1 MTAPESRDS
10 LLRER
15 DGHGH
20 GRVTNIELFFDLVF
34 VFAVTQ
40 LSHTLHDELT
50 VSGALHVLVLFLA
63 VWWVWVY
70 TAWVTNWL
78 DPERPLV
85 RLMLLVLMLVGLVL
99 SMSLP
104 RAFTDKGLWFAGAYV
119 AMQLGRT
126 LFFLWAVRGHAP
138 LVRNFQRITVWL
150 LGSALPWI
158 GGGLA
163 QGEVRL
169 LLWLLALGM
178 DMLGPSLYFRVPG
191 LGRSTTAEWNVE
203 GGHLAERCSLFIIIA
218 LGESVLVTGAT
229 FADLSWDGAST
240 AAFASAFLGSVAMW
254 WIYFDIGAERGSR
267 HITRSSDPGRTA
279 RLAYT
284 YVHLLIVAG
293 IVVCAVG
300 DELVIA
306 HPHAAPDVPAIVVLP
321 GGAALYLLGNM
332 LFKRAVGWHWLP
344 LSHLVGLGLL
354 CALGLAAVVFADAL
368 SLLVLGA
375 ASSAVLALVAAWE
388 RVSLRGA
395 VD

>member
-1 MTAPESRDS
+1 MTPPSSKGS

-50 VSGALHVLVLFLA
+50 VPGALHVLVLFLA

-104 RAFTDKGLWFAGAYV
+104 QAFADKGLWFAGAYV
-119 AMQLGRT
+119 TMQLGRT

-150 LGSALPWI
+150 LGSALLWI

-163 QGEVRL
+163 QGDVRL
-169 LLWLLALGM
+169 LLWLLALGV

-191 LGRSTTAEWNVE
+191 LGRSTTAEWDVE

-229 FADLSWDGAST
+229 FAGLPWDSANT

-254 WIYFDIGAERGSR
+254 WIYFNIGAGRGSR
-267 HITRSSDPGRTA
+267 QIAGSADPGRVA
-279 RLAYT
+279 RAVYT
-284 YVHLLIVAG
+284 YFHIPIIAG
-293 IVVCAVG
+293 IVVSAVA
-300 DELVIA
+300 DEISIA
-306 HPHAAPDVPAIVVLP
+306 HPDGHMQPAFAACLL
-321 GGAALYLLGNM
+321 GGPALYLLGNVF
-332 LFKRAVGWHWLP
+332 FKRASAKYYP
-344 LSHLVGLGLL
+344 LSHLAGLGLL
-354 CALGLAAVVFADAL
+354 VLLAPLAPYCTPLA
-368 SLLVLGA
+368 LGA
-375 ASSAVLALVAAWE
+375 ATTAVLIVVAGWE
-388 RVSLRGA
+388 TLSFARA
-395 VD
+395 